1 MIRHPF
7 APPFD
12 FAACFSADYREARAK
27 FLAAARTVGAVL
39 THYPNPL
46 RGPHGEELATDVAWV
61 GPANASKVLV
71 LQSATHGV
79 EGFTGSGAILD
90 FLLAGG
96 ARNLPE
102 EAAILMI
109 HAINPHG
116 FAWLRRVTEENVDLN
131 RNFVDFAAALP
142 SNPGH
147 DELADALVPRELS
160 GPVFEAAEA
169 RIAAYRAK
177 HGEAAFQIARGG
189 GQYKH
194 AHSMFFGG
202 TGPTWARRTLETL
215 IDEHK
220 LASRAQVAIIDFH
233 TGLGPFG
240 YGEPI
245 CSHEAGTEA
254 LERAR
259 RWYGDSLTEPAAGT
273 SSSVVKAGL
282 NEFGWMAKLG
292 GKATFVALEYGT
304 YTPDAGRR
312 ALREDHWLHAY
323 GKVDWASEETQR
335 IKRQVRKQYYPD
347 SDDWREMVLFRSRQL
362 IRQALEGLEGEASG
376 VAP

>member
-1 MIRHPF
+1 MTRQPF
-7 APPFD
+7 DHPFD
-12 FAACFSADYREARAK
+12 FAACFAPDYAAARAK
-27 FLAAARTVGAVL
+27 FLAASRGAGARLKA
-39 THYPNPL
+39 YRNPL
-46 RGPHGEELATDVAWV
+46 RGPREEELATDVAWC
-61 GPANASKVLV
+61 GPAGARKVLV

-90 FLLAGG
+90 FLLVGG
-96 ARNLPE
+96 AQHLPDDV
-102 EAAILMI
+102 AVLMI

-142 SNPGH
+142 ENPGH

-160 GPVFEAAEA
+160 GPVFDEAEA
-169 RIAAYRAK
+169 KIVAYRAK
-177 HGEAAFQIARGG
+177 HGESAFQIARGG
-189 GQYKH
+189 GQYRH

-202 TGPTWARRTLETL
+202 SGPTWARRTLETL
-215 IDEHK
+215 IDDHE
-220 LASRAQVAIIDFH
+220 LAARAQVAIIDYH

-245 CSHEAGTEA
+245 CSHEAGTAA
-254 LERAR
+254 LERAQ

-273 SSSVVKAGL
+273 SSSVVKSGL
-282 NEFGWMAKLG
+282 NEFGWMARLG
-292 GKATFVALEYGT
+292 DKATFVALEYGT

-312 ALREDHWLHAY
+312 ALREDHWLHAF
-323 GKVDWASEETQR
+323 GKVDWAAAETQR

-347 SDDWREMVLFRSRQL
+347 SDDWREMVLFRSRQV
-362 IRQALEGLEGEASG
+362 IRQALAGLAGAASS
-376 VAP
+376 

>member
-1 MIRHPF
+1 MNHVPLDHPF
-7 APPFD
+7 N
-12 FAACFSADYREARAK
+12 FAACFAPDYAAARVK
-27 FLAAARTVGAVL
+27 FLAASRDADARL
-39 THYPNPL
+39 KEYRNPL
-46 RGPHGEELATDVAWV
+46 RGPRGEELATDVAWL
-61 GPANASKVLV
+61 GPTRARRVLV

-96 ARNLPE
+96 PRHLPDDV
-102 EAAILMI
+102 AVLMI

-131 RNFVDFAAALP
+131 RNFVDFAAPLP
-142 SNPGH
+142 ENPGH

-160 GPVFEAAEA
+160 GPVFDAAE
-169 RIAAYRAK
+169 RKIAAYRAK
-177 HGEAAFQIARGG
+177 HGETAFQIARGG

-202 TGPTWARRTLETL
+202 SGPTWARRTLEKL
-215 IDEHK
+215 IDDHE
-220 LASRAQVAIIDFH
+220 LAARAQVAIIDYH

-245 CSHEAGTEA
+245 CSHDTGTAA
-254 LERAR
+254 LERAK

-273 SSSVVKAGL
+273 SSSVVKSGL
-282 NEFGWMAKLG
+282 NEFGWMARLG
-292 GKATFVALEYGT
+292 DKATFIALEYGT
-304 YTPDAGRR
+304 YTPDEGRR
-312 ALREDHWLHAY
+312 ALREDHWLHAF
-323 GKVDWASEETQR
+323 GKVDWADRETQR

-347 SDDWREMVLFRSRQL
+347 SDDWREMVLARSRQV
-362 IRQALEGLEGEASG
+362 IRQALAGLAGAQ
-376 VAP
+376 

>member
-1 MIRHPF
+1 MTRHPF
-7 APPFD
+7 DHAFD
-12 FAACFSADYREARAK
+12 FAASFAPDYAAARAK
-27 FLAAARTVGAVL
+27 FLAASHDAGARLKVYL
-39 THYPNPL
+39 NPL
-46 RGPHGEELATDVAWV
+46 RGPRDEELATDVAWF
-61 GPANASKVLV
+61 GPVRARKVLV
-71 LQSATHGV
+71 LQCATHGV
-79 EGFTGSGAILD
+79 EGFTGSGAMLD
-90 FLLAGG
+90 FLRAGG
-96 ARNLPE
+96 ARHLPDDV
-102 EAAILMI
+102 AVLMI

-142 SNPGH
+142 ENPGH

-160 GPVFEAAEA
+160 GPVFDAAEA
-169 RIAAYRAK
+169 KIAAYRAK
-177 HGEAAFQIARGG
+177 HGETVFQIARGG
-189 GQYKH
+189 GQYRH
-194 AHSMFFGG
+194 PHSMFFGG

-215 IDEHK
+215 IDDHE
-220 LASRAQVAIIDFH
+220 LAARTQVAIIDYH

-245 CSHEAGTEA
+245 CSHDAGTAA

-282 NEFGWMAKLG
+282 NEFGWMARLG
-292 GKATFVALEYGT
+292 DKATFVALEYGT

-312 ALREDHWLHAY
+312 ALREDHWLHAF
-323 GKVDWASEETQR
+323 GKVDWADPQTQR

-347 SDDWREMVLFRSRQL
+347 SDDWREMVLFRSRQV
-362 IRQALEGLEGEASG
+362 IRQALAGLAR
-376 VAP
+376 